1 MKIIC
6 IVLLCF
12 APLAF
17 SQDESFY
24 RDLFNGNL
32 YSQSK
37 DAMIYKIEV
46 ESPKYM
52 IDLNSDGVM
61 DSFQTVKRDGV
72 DFIRINDTYG
82 KSVFMDKLLTKGK
95 NSSIFKAKLV
105 KVNSKTNVL
114 ILFYYDGEIKTS
126 RYEASARLYF
136 VTFVNNELKK
146 ASLYKGP
153 YFFHEKEKASGKYW
167 NRRYSVNVMDYNKD
181 SQNEISIS
189 YNNSSKVYEYIGEG
203 LWAAL

>member
-153 YFFHEKEKASGKYW
+153 YFFNEKEKASGKYW